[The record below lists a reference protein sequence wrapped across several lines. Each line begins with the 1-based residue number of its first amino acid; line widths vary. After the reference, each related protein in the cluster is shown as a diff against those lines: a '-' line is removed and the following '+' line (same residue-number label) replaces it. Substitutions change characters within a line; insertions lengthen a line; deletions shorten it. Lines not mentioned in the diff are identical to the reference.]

1 MTRICASRTHVDR
14 AKLAGRIPLD
24 PERAQRRCWPRRP
37 VKFGS
42 SIDTEVRHS
51 SALWTA
57 DERYE
62 GALDTLSSVVRHLR
76 LPARTVGSFRRP
88 IGCSDG
94 LGPAPNGAGHH
105 CSKRLRIDRDDDFA
119 LALVF
124 TPLAP
129 AHFRSFCK
137 SQLRDLGCPG
147 HPLAR
152 WFRVLMLST
161 LTFSS
166 DRKDLASQMF
176 CDPLSRASVSVRGA
190 ILPG

>member
-14 AKLAGRIPLD
+14 AKLAGHIPID
-24 PERAQRRCWPRRP
+24 PERAQGRCWPLRP

-42 SIDTEVRHS
+42 SIHTEVRHS
-51 SALWTA
+51 SALRTA
-57 DERYE
+57 DESMKE
-62 GALDTLSSVVRHLR
+62 LSILSLLLYAIYDYRHER
-76 LPARTVGSFRRP
+76 VGSFRRP

-105 CSKRLRIDRDDDFA
+105 CSKRLRFDRDDHFA

-137 SQLRDLGCPG
+137 SQLRDLGCPR